1 MFYQP
6 VKMYQTI
13 FCQHFVAES
22 CIGLV
27 KNPKIHN
34 SCWKLKSPYRNLYL
48 AKDLHL
54 EEQGPVFSACKIP
67 TYAHARLVAEALN
80 GELREG

>member
-1 MFYQP
+1 
-6 VKMYQTI
+6 MYQTI

-27 KNPKIHN
+27 KNHKIHN
-34 SCWKLKSPYRNLYL
+34 SCWKLKSPYTNLYL

-54 EEQGPVFSACKIP
+54 EEQGPVFVKYLHMHMLDWLQRFFFPFFPIYIF
-67 TYAHARLVAEALN
+67 TFLDV
-80 GELREG
+80 